1 MAKRESFSRSQGF
14 SLVELMV
21 AVFFTL
27 VLMAGLASVFKASL
41 STLYTS
47 GEKLSSA
54 RRNRMS
60 VDMLADDIN
69 AAMMYLVDI
78 TIAPQSEVVPTN
90 PPFYV
95 LPNMPIAGAGASDP
109 QTGDELFFMMDQALP
124 FEGTVRT
131 ASVRTANQQVNEI
144 PGGPPPPQTFTIDC
158 RTDSYARMIK
168 VGQHLGF
175 KDDWSPNKVIDVGE
189 PSGGIVTVTLG
200 EDPTSQITGAEGSK
214 VAQSFAHIPGSGVV
228 ITQKHQ
234 VVRYR
239 IEMLQLDPQNANG
252 IPCLVRDQGT
262 YSPGG
267 FVADQPQQIITENVS
282 GFKVYLSVDGGLLWA
297 GLGQNATG
305 FTAGWDQGIRAQLDA
320 QLAASGRPGFQT
332 TRGDEFWFRSSP
344 TLVRVD
350 VSTRTATQRAE
361 YVNAPNTPDD
371 VAYKNLTQSLVFVPR
386 HAGLKMD

>member
-1 MAKRESFSRSQGF
+1 MAKRGSFSRSQGF

-41 STLYTS
+41 STFYTS

-78 TIAPQSEVVPTN
+78 TNAPQSEVVPNN

-109 QTGDELFFMMDQALP
+109 QTGDELYFMLDQSLP
-124 FEGTVRT
+124 FEGRVET
-131 ASVRTANQQVNEI
+131 AGVPIAAQQINES
-144 PGGPPPPQTFTIDC
+144 PGAPPPRQTFTIDC
-158 RTDSYARMIK
+158 GTDSYARMIK

-175 KDDWSPNKVIDVGE
+175 KDDWSPNKVIEVGE
-189 PSGGIVTVTLG
+189 PSGGVVTVTLG
-200 EDPTSQITGAEGSK
+200 EDATSQITGAEGSK
-214 VAQSFAHIPGSGVV
+214 VAQSFAHIRDSGVV
-228 ITQKHQ
+228 FIQKHQ

-239 IEMLQLDPQNANG
+239 VEMLQLDPQNPSG
-252 IPCLVRDQGT
+252 IPCLVRDQGAYT
-262 YSPGG
+262 TAG

-282 GFKVYLSVDGGLLWA
+282 GFKVYLSVDGGRLWA
-297 GLGQNATG
+297 GQGQNATG
-305 FTAGWDQGIRAQLDA
+305 FTAGWDQGIRTQLDA
-320 QLAASGRPGFQT
+320 QLAASGRPGYQT
-332 TRGDEFWFRSSP
+332 TQGDEFWFRSTP

-350 VSTRTATQRAE
+350 VSTRTATQREE
-361 YVNAPNTPDD
+361 YADTPNT
-371 VAYKNLTQSLVFVPR
+371 VAYKDLTQSLVFVPR

>member
-1 MAKRESFSRSQGF
+1 MAKRGSYSRARGF

-41 STLYTS
+41 STFYTS

-60 VDMLADDIN
+60 VDMLTDDIN

-78 TIAPQSEVVPTN
+78 SIAPQGEVAPTN

-109 QTGDELFFMMDQALP
+109 QTSDELYFMMDQALP
-124 FEGTVRT
+124 FEAVLSPTSAAVLTLTHGV
-131 ASVRTANQQVNEI
+131 ADESL
-144 PGGPPPPQTFTIDC
+144 PPPQIFTIDC
-158 RTDSYARMIK
+158 KSAPYASMVK
-168 VGQHLGF
+168 VGQYLGF
-175 KDDWSPNKVIDVGE
+175 KDDWSPDKIVAVDR
-189 PSGGIVTVTLG
+189 PSDETVTVTLG
-200 EDPTSQITGAEGSK
+200 KDPVSEITGTEGGEGQNF
-214 VAQSFAHIPGSGVV
+214 VHLPGSGVV
-228 ITQKHQ
+228 FFQKHQ
-234 VVRYR
+234 MVRYR
-239 IEMLQLDPQNANG
+239 IQMLQLDPQNANG

-262 YSPGG
+262 YSTAG
-267 FVADQPQQIITENVS
+267 FAADQPQQIITENVS

-297 GLGQNATG
+297 GLGQNAAG
-305 FTAGWDQGIRAQLDA
+305 FTAGWDQGIRTQLDA
-320 QLAASGRPGFQT
+320 QLAASGRPGYQT
-332 TRGDEFWFRSSP
+332 TRGDEFWFRSTP

-350 VSTRTATQRAE
+350 VSTRTATQRSE
-361 YVNAPNTPDD
+361 YANTPNT
-371 VAYKNLTQSLVFVPR
+371 VAFKDLTQSLVFVPR

>member
-1 MAKRESFSRSQGF
+1 MAKRGFSRRSNGF

-41 STLYTS
+41 STFYTS

-60 VDMLADDIN
+60 VDMLTDDIN

-78 TIAPQSEVVPTN
+78 TSAPQRVVMPNN

-109 QTGDELFFMMDQALP
+109 QTSDELYFMMDQSLP
-124 FEGTVRT
+124 FEGTVGPV
-131 ASVRTANQQVNEI
+131 AVLTANQQVDQN
-144 PGGPPPPQTFTIDC
+144 PGAPPPPQTFTINC
-158 RTDSYARMIK
+158 RRDSYASMVRA
-168 VGQHLGF
+168 GQYLGF
-175 KDDWSPNKVIDVGE
+175 KDNWSPQIILAAT
-189 PSGGIVTVTLG
+189 PSGESVTITLG
-200 EDPTSQITGAEGSK
+200 EDPASQITGDEGSK
-214 VAQSFAHIPGSGVV
+214 VAQDFAHLPGSGIVF
-228 ITQKHQ
+228 IQKHQ

-239 IEMLQLDPQNANG
+239 IQMLQLDPQNANG

-262 YSPGG
+262 YSPAG

-297 GLGQNATG
+297 GLGQNAAG
-305 FTAGWDQGIRAQLDA
+305 FNAGWDQGIRAQLDA
-320 QLAASGRPGFQT
+320 QLAVSGRPGYQT
-332 TRGDEFWFRSSP
+332 TRGDEFWFRSTP

-350 VSTRTATQRAE
+350 VSTRTATQRSE
-361 YVNAPNTPDD
+361 YANTPDT
-371 VAYKNLTQSLVFVPR
+371 VAYKDLTQSLVFVPR

>member
-1 MAKRESFSRSQGF
+1 MAKRGSYSRVRGF

-41 STLYTS
+41 TTFYTS

-78 TIAPQSEVVPTN
+78 TIAPQGEVAPTN

-109 QTGDELFFMMDQALP
+109 QTSDELYFMMDQALP
-124 FEGTVRT
+124 FEGTVGT
-131 ASVRTANQQVNEI
+131 AAVLTSAQQVFLT
-144 PGGPPPPQTFTIDC
+144 PGALPPPQTYNIDC
-158 RTDSYARMIK
+158 RTDSYANMVK
-168 VGQHLGF
+168 VGQYLGF
-175 KDDWSPNKVIDVGE
+175 KDDWSPSKIVAVDR
-189 PSGGIVTVTLG
+189 PSDKTVTVTLG
-200 EDPTSQITGAEGSK
+200 EDPVSQITGAEGSK
-214 VAQSFAHIPGSGVV
+214 VAQSFAHIPGSGIVF
-228 ITQKHQ
+228 IQKHQ

-262 YSPGG
+262 YSTAG

-297 GLGQNATG
+297 GLGQNAAG
-305 FTAGWDQGIRAQLDA
+305 FTAGWDQGIRTQLDA
-320 QLAASGRPGFQT
+320 QLATSGRSGFQT
-332 TRGDEFWFRSSP
+332 TRGDEFWFRSTP

-350 VSTRTATQRAE
+350 VSTRTATQRTE
-361 YVNAPNTPDD
+361 YANTPDT
-371 VAYKNLTQSLVFVPR
+371 VAYKDLTQSLVFVPR

>member
-1 MAKRESFSRSQGF
+1 MAKRGSFSRSQGF

-41 STLYTS
+41 STFYTS

-60 VDMLADDIN
+60 VDMLTDDIN
-69 AAMMYLVDI
+69 GAMMYLVDI
-78 TIAPQSEVVPTN
+78 TVAPQSEVLPTN

-109 QTGDELFFMMDQALP
+109 QTGDELYFMMDQALP
-124 FEGTVRT
+124 FEGTLQT
-131 ASVRTANQQVNEI
+131 AGILTANQQVNES

-158 RTDSYARMIK
+158 RTAAYASMVK

-175 KDDWSPNKVIDVGE
+175 KDDWSPNKILAAV
-189 PSGGIVTVTLG
+189 PSGENVTVTLG
-200 EDPTSQITGAEGSK
+200 EDPASQITGAEGSK
-214 VAQSFAHIPGSGVV
+214 VAQSFAHLEDSGIVF
-228 ITQKHQ
+228 IQKHQ

-239 IEMLQLDPQNANG
+239 IQMLQLDPQNANG

-262 YSPGG
+262 YSTAG

-282 GFKVYLSVDGGLLWA
+282 GFKVYLSVDGGQLWA
-297 GLGQNATG
+297 GLGQNASG
-305 FTAGWDQGIRAQLDA
+305 FTAGWDQGIRTELDA
-320 QLAASGRPGFQT
+320 QLAASGRPGYQT
-332 TRGDEFWFRSSP
+332 TRGDEFWFRSTP

-350 VSTRTATQRAE
+350 VSTRTATQRTE
-361 YVNAPNTPDD
+361 YANTPDT
-371 VAYKNLTQSLVFVPR
+371 VAYRDLTQSLVFVPR